1 MPFKVVSNGDK
12 TYKVTNAVTG
22 KVYAYKTK
30 DPKALIAKIEIEKH
44 KK

>member
-1 MPFKVVSNGDK
+1 MPFKTVSNGDG
-12 TYKVTNAVTG
+12 TYKVTNKETG

-30 DPKALIAKIEIEKH
+30 NPKALIAKIEIEKH